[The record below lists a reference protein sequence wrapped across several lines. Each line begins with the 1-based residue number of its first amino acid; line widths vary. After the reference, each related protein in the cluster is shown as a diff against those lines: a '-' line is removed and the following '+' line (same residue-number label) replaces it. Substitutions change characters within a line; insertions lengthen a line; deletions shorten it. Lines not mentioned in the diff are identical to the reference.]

1 MKILLGL
8 SLFCL
13 SLFAIDVN
21 TASAEELTQLKGV
34 GAVKAELIV
43 QYRTAHKCFKSKE
56 ELLKVKGFGEGIL
69 KKNESNITL
78 SSCK

>member
-8 SLFCL
+8 SMFCL
-13 SLFAIDVN
+13 SLFAVDVN

-43 QYRTAHKCFKSKE
+43 QYRTTHKCFKSKK
-56 ELLKVKGFGEGIL
+56 ELLNVKGFGEGLL
-69 KKNESNITL
+69 KKNESAISL
-78 SSCK
+78 SACK